1 MRSHAPDATRLTT
14 QNGVLTL
21 SGYGLRLAVERGHLA
36 VEGGVGDERRKARF
50 SRIDRDLTRIVIVGH
65 SGTISLDAIAWLQGV
80 GVPLFHLGY
89 DARVYFVSTPA
100 SIPLAP
106 LRRAQARAMDTEVGL
121 SISGALLTAKI
132 TRQQA
137 LLSELPEGSSAAPW
151 LDSLRRR
158 AQAARTMPEL
168 RDCEAR
174 AARAYWRAWKRVSIP
189 FERADAR
196 RRPAHWRAFGTRIS
210 PLTEPSPRRAVN
222 PANAVL
228 NYLYAI
234 LEAEARVAALGA
246 RLDPALGVLHTDRP
260 HRDSLACDLMEP
272 VRPLVDAFA
281 LSIFRERPF
290 TTEDVFELQDGQCR
304 LLPPFTHQLAAT
316 ATLWAPEV
324 RRIADYVARA
334 LVTKPQR
341 RRTIVPGVP
350 MPRSGATRTPRGR
363 TSVVRDFEREAS
375 GRTWSTFQQP
385 ADEWRGTHSLRSV
398 FAANRAWEREHGP
411 ADPSV
416 FEETILPGLAYVP
429 LGALVTATGLSKTAC
444 GAIRSGKK
452 VPHPRH
458 WKALRELS
466 TQG

>member
-1 MRSHAPDATRLTT
+1 MRDIAVPQS
-14 QNGVLTL
+14 GVLTL
-21 SGYGLRLAVERGHLA
+21 SGYGLRVVVERGHLV
-36 VEGGVGDERRKARF
+36 VEDGAGDERRKARF
-50 SRIDRDLTRIVIVGH
+50 NRIDSGLTRIVIVGH
-65 SGTISLDAIAWLQGV
+65 SGTVSLDAIAWLQGV

-89 DARVYFVSTPA
+89 DGRVYFVSTPA
-100 SIPLAP
+100 SSSVAP
-106 LRRAQARAMDTEVGL
+106 LRRAQARAMDTELGL
-121 SISGALLTAKI
+121 DISRALLTTKI

-137 LLSELPEGSSAAPW
+137 LLPELPDGAGAAPW
-151 LDSLRRR
+151 LESLRRG
-158 AQAARTMPEL
+158 AEEARTMPEL

-174 AARAYWRAWKRVSIP
+174 AARAYWRAWKRLSIP
-189 FERADAR
+189 FDRADAR
-196 RRPAHWRAFGTRIS
+196 RRPAHWRVFGTRVS

-281 LSIFRERPF
+281 LSIFRERTF

-334 LVTKPQR
+334 LVTKPHR
-341 RRTIVPGVP
+341 SRTIVPGVP

-363 TSVVRDFEREAS
+363 TSVVRDFEREAP
-375 GRTWSTFQQP
+375 GTTWSTFQQP
-385 ADEWRGTHSLRSV
+385 AGEWRGTHLLRSV
-398 FAANRAWEREHGP
+398 FAANRAWEREHGS
-411 ADPSV
+411 ADPSR
-416 FEETILPGLAYVP
+416 FLETILPGLASVP
-429 LGALVTATGLSKTAC
+429 LRTLVTATGLSKTAC

-452 VPHPRH
+452 LPHPRH
-458 WKALRELS
+458 WNTLRELS